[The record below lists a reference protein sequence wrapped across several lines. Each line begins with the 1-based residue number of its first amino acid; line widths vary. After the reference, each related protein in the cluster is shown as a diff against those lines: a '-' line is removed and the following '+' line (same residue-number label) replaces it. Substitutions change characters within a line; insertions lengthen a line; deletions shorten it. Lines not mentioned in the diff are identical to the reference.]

1 MASGLEAESSFASS
15 GNFRS
20 GAWLAD
26 ERMRSWK
33 DWAEA
38 HMETMNPMKENR
50 TTLRIKISPREDI
63 NHGGKRSEGAAAGGQ
78 GSPFRS
84 SAEAPGV
91 RRVSRLSTF
100 RLVMLTF
107 G

>member
-1 MASGLEAESSFASS
+1 MASGLEAESSVASS

-38 HMETMNPMKENR
+38 HKGTMNPMKEKR
-50 TTLRIKISPREDI
+50 RTLRIKISPREDI
-63 NHGGKRSEGAAAGGQ
+63 NHGGKRSEPATGEVKLTLHEL
-78 GSPFRS
+78 
-84 SAEAPGV
+84 AEALGTRSLPA
-91 RRVSRLSTF
+91 F
-100 RLVMLTF
+100 RLPARLC
-107 G
+107 